1 MKKCLALLL
10 VACLAVS
17 AGRPAHALSAPEELV
32 QQARIT
38 AESMFSDPNYPAL
51 LDLTTRAKAIMI
63 VPDMFRAGFVI
74 GGRGGTGLLL
84 ARDGTGAWSNPAF
97 YGLGGA
103 NFGLQIGAQS
113 TELII
118 VIMSDKGLNAVMNR
132 KLTLGADAN
141 VSLGQLGSG
150 LHADTGM
157 DLKADMYSFA
167 RSAGLFAGL
176 ALDGTGIEPR
186 AKYNEYFYGKGT
198 TPEAILIDRTV
209 TDPRAQPLIDVLPR

>member
-1 MKKCLALLL
+1 MKKFLALI
-10 VACLAVS
+10 VAAVLF
-17 AGRPAHALSAPEELV
+17 ANVQPARALSAPEELV
-32 QQARIT
+32 AQAKIT
-38 AESMFSDPNYPAL
+38 AESMFSDPNYPVL

-63 VPDMFRAGFVI
+63 VPDMFRAGFLI

-84 ARDGTGAWSNPAF
+84 ARDSSGAWSNPAF

-118 VIMSDKGLNAVMNR
+118 VIMTDKGLNAVMNR
-132 KLTLGADAN
+132 KVTLGADAN

-150 LHADTGM
+150 AHIETGM

-167 RSAGLFAGL
+167 RSAGLFAGV
-176 ALDGTGIEPR
+176 ALDGTGIGPR
-186 AKYNEYFYGKGT
+186 DAYNEYFYGKGT
-198 TPEAILIDRTV
+198 TPQAILIDRSV
-209 TDPRAQPLIDVLPR
+209 NDPRAQPLIDVLPR